1 MKEGLETA
9 PVCRMTIRKEDAVP
23 AEGDGVMYYFC
34 SEVCQDKLLEDLPC
48 ARISY
53 DLPRPPW
60 RPAVPVELEENGLSC
75 ILRGTPPTRASGSEP
90 SKVMEVDAGNLAAS
104 TIVSAP

>member
-9 PVCRMTIRKEDAVP
+9 PVCRMTIRKEDAVT
-23 AEGDGVMYYFC
+23 AEGDGVIYCFC

-60 RPAVPVELEENGLSC
+60 AARQYLLNLRKTVCPAS
-75 ILRGTPPTRASGSEP
+75 
-90 SKVMEVDAGNLAAS
+90 
-104 TIVSAP
+104 